1 MSFIIYGETIIGD
14 NSMYYNKILHQVI
27 AKWKGEKVIVGHI
40 LARNS
45 IEQIDSFE
53 DVKPAFLYIPDI
65 SGYTQFINST
75 NIKYSRKLIHELLEM
90 IVDSNI
96 LNLKI
101 GVFKCLAILFYK
113 LGTPPCIS
121 KLESQTK
128 RTFITFQESLER
140 MRTKYDLLRKAPEL
154 SLKIIVHYGIV
165 GTIEIKNLV
174 KLLGSDMVL
183 AHRILKNNIK
193 EKEYLLMTS
202 QYIDSQSPAMLA
214 KSFTWSE
221 MKSGK
226 KTYDYLGTVNYKH
239 ISLSPLKEKSKLT
252 AQCR

>member
-1 MSFIIYGETIIGD
+1 VGQIIT
-14 NSMYYNKILHQVI
+14 K
-27 AKWKGEKVIVGHI
+27 
-40 LARNS
+40 NS

-65 SGYTQFINST
+65 SGYTQFINNT
-75 NIKYSRKLIHELLEM
+75 NIKYSSKLIHELLEI

-101 GVFKCLAILFYK
+101 AEIQGDAILFYK

-121 KLESQTK
+121 KLESQAK
-128 RTFITFQESLER
+128 RTFINFQESLER
-140 MRTKYDLLRKAPEL
+140 MRMKYDLIRKAPPL
-154 SLKIIVHYGIV
+154 SLKIIVHFGIV
-165 GTIEIKNLV
+165 GTMEIKNIV

-202 QYIDSQSPAMLA
+202 QYINSQSPAMIE
-214 KSFTWSE
+214 KSFAWTDV
-221 MKSGK
+221 KSGK
-226 KTYDYLGTVNYKH
+226 KTYDYLGTINYKY
-239 ISLSPLKEKSKLT
+239 ISLSPLKQK
-252 AQCR
+252 AGIIA

>member
-1 MSFIIYGETIIGD
+1 
-14 NSMYYNKILHQVI
+14 L
-27 AKWKGEKVIVGHI
+27 KGTIVGQI
-40 LARNS
+40 ITKNS

-65 SGYTQFINST
+65 SGYTQFINNT
-75 NIKYSRKLIHELLEM
+75 NIKYSRKLIHELLEI

-101 GVFKCLAILFYK
+101 AEIQGDAILFYK

-121 KLESQTK
+121 KLESQAK
-128 RTFITFQESLER
+128 RTFINFQESLER
-140 MRTKYDLLRKAPEL
+140 MRMKYDLLRKAPTL
-154 SLKIIVHYGIV
+154 SLKIIVHFGIV
-165 GTIEIKNLV
+165 GTIEIKNIV

-202 QYIDSQSPAMLA
+202 QYINSQSPVMME
-214 KSFTWSE
+214 KSFSWTDV
-221 MKSGK
+221 KSGK
-226 KTYDYLGTVNYKH
+226 KTYDYLGTIHYKY
-239 ISLSPLKEKSKLT
+239 ISLSLLKEKGRII
-252 AQCR
+252 A

>member
-1 MSFIIYGETIIGD
+1 VGQIITKNG
-14 NSMYYNKILHQVI
+14 
-27 AKWKGEKVIVGHI
+27 
-40 LARNS
+40 

-75 NIKYSRKLIHELLEM
+75 NIKYSRKLIHELLEI

-101 GVFKCLAILFYK
+101 AEIQGDAILFYK
-113 LGTPPCIS
+113 LGTPPSIN
-121 KLESQTK
+121 KLESQAK
-128 RTFITFQESLER
+128 RTFLNFQERLEEMR
-140 MRTKYDLLRKAPEL
+140 MKYDLLRKAPDL
-154 SLKIIVHYGIV
+154 SLKIIVHFGII
-165 GTIEIKNLV
+165 GTMEIKNIV

-202 QYIDSQSPAMLA
+202 QYINSQSPSMIQ
-214 KSFTWSE
+214 KSFAWSNL
-221 MKSGK
+221 KSGK
-226 KTYDYLGTVNYKH
+226 KTYDYLGTIHYKY
-239 ISLSPLKEKSKLT
+239 ISLAPLKEKAKII
-252 AQCR
+252 A